1 MLVNLDQRLFLFLNS
16 IHSPFWDQVMSAV
29 SGILIWVPL
38 YIVILYFIW
47 VKYRKNF
54 LVILLIIIA
63 AVTLTDQ
70 MSVLLKNLVQRPRPC
85 YEPLLQG
92 LVHTVGGR
100 CGGRYS
106 FVSSHAANTFVVAM
120 LSSLFLKNRW
130 YSASIMSWA
139 FIVSYSRIYLGVHYP
154 GDMICGAFLGML
166 IGWSMYRVYI
176 LIENKYLKNKQDV
189 LPE

>member
-1 MLVNLDQRLFLFLNS
+1 
-16 IHSPFWDQVMSAV
+16 MSAV